1 MGEIYNWKKERGG
14 RIWHRWEIKEKWRSG
29 KDTKGGIGQAL
40 KRMGQG
46 KKGRGWN
53 TG

>member
-1 MGEIYNWKKERGG
+1 MGI
-14 RIWHRWEIKEKWRSG
+14 G

-46 KKGRGWN
+46 KKGRGWD
-53 TG
+53 TGWKYWTVYLRNANNVQNYVKC